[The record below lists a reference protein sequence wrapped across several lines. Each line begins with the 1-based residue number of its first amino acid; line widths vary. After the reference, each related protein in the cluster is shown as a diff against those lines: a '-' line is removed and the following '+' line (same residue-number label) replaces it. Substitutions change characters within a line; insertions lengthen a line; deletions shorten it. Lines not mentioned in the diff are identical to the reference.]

1 MCEDVLNYLGSKVA
15 KKKAPLKSTKDST
28 MVTLEDEARPKSLKD
43 QIIASLILILT
54 GNDLPSLLG
63 SLNQIKNQLSNS

>member
-1 MCEDVLNYLGSKVA
+1 
-15 KKKAPLKSTKDST
+15 

-54 GNDLPSLLG
+54 GNDLPSLLA
-63 SLNQIKNQLSNS
+63 SLNQIKN